1 MPPFH
6 ICLLAMSFLQGL
18 ILAAHEGLEG
28 RPFHV
33 AETASAVLAVFQQI
47 DTTLDAEISRVP
59 APQLCQGPP
68 DEDDLRCTANA
79 GDGWL
84 HRKPDLRAPDSD
96 SPEDHRD
103 RREQE
108 PLNCSDYTIRRMLIV
123 PPNELHHQRMTRA
136 CGHLD
141 GTLDMLSPACSL
153 GPRMLDWMDIL
164 LHAQDDDPPE
174 VHQARRKTKPQVPHG
189 YTTHRT
195 RNDPIA
201 KECPAD
207 NGEEDEMILMQASG
221 HDLRQTFHD
230 WKVDRMTELESLFE
244 RNLARN
250 MAFGLD
256 RAINDGLAPG
266 SQPLRT
272 LRRFA
277 SSECGIFWELLADQD
292 EDDSEDK
299 PLHPEAET
307 WIRAVVEGLRQY
319 QSSFAE
325 HATHEIPSHP
335 PGAHP
340 PTVEPT
346 PTAGPVRGHDFRTCG
361 WRRSALGQLHQ
372 LQRLGHGREDALVQ
386 VIRRLA
392 YRNVPGYFAWAKHYL
407 RPLRGEFG
415 PTYQHHI
422 YPDELHEDDLD
433 WANRVE
439 EATWQDFVHATRV
452 EHGASSSSML
462 DPRRSRSPARATSS
476 RRHANSRGGGDDA
489 SLMDVAGERSDR
501 RHSRRRHA
509 RDEGR
514 DRGRNRTGDSHAR
527 LRTRSS
533 REDRRPVPHLDR
545 PRITSEVRRLVPRP
559 KARTEEA
566 RDRNI
571 YATLTARAE
580 SSSARP
586 SSSSAL
592 HVADLNDA
600 VDMWRHLLGFHE
612 CGPQGLRIAD
622 GHNLLGPSREVQIVA
637 VLRAMTTQQQVWMT
651 LGFVSLLRMLMA
663 EIAELSHQGSL
674 VEVELN
680 ATEEEEG
687 DLGSHVQTTSPKAAT
702 RQPQVDSWAALM
714 LKLQKELAGQ
724 CKSLRHASVAALRSR
739 LIAAVSLWKDGGQED
754 QLLALLAAMDDTK
767 VQGKI
772 TEDSLWVERWGKT
785 LSEHIPGMEIAVR
798 VIHVESQD
806 VTFPTDR
813 ELDQLLED
821 EEEARQARE
830 ERQMQQEAEEAARCL
845 EEEKHLAQAELAW
858 HAHQAARL
866 QDWEDWAVHDEMYG
880 IPEPPQKRTR
890 KVCRLTME
898 VASGSTDV
906 PRVAYAHT
914 FDIPED
920 GELNFR
926 MVARMEDSPADVE
939 VPTTP
944 ATIPTTGPLPTGDAV
959 GLEPADPGA
968 PSDVDLDFDMYQVA
982 YGEWESGAMTDQEV
996 HNKYGRDVLLMMQ
1009 AQFATAGKPEAADGV
1024 PRQLPTPNLENN
1036 LNRGFGRFESAYG
1049 RWKEGTDSSELV
1061 LERHGPG
1068 WLQLFHKWKQHG
1080 LDYIWD
1086 ELQYHVT
1093 MRDAVMDGDAET
1105 ARGGEG
1111 RDTEGDPVAMTA
1123 LEAITQE
1130 DVDTVPWGVPLLDA
1144 VDGMNT
1150 ELERAAQKPGDT
1162 PARDDASS

>member
-1 MPPFH
+1 MVKCRF
-6 ICLLAMSFLQGL
+6 FFRYVGL
-18 ILAAHEGLEG
+18 
-28 RPFHV
+28 
-33 AETASAVLAVFQQI
+33 
-47 DTTLDAEISRVP
+47 SR
-59 APQLCQGPP
+59 
-68 DEDDLRCTANA
+68 
-79 GDGWL
+79 
-84 HRKPDLRAPDSD
+84 
-96 SPEDHRD
+96 
-103 RREQE
+103 
-108 PLNCSDYTIRRMLIV
+108 
-123 PPNELHHQRMTRA
+123 
-136 CGHLD
+136 
-141 GTLDMLSPACSL
+141 
-153 GPRMLDWMDIL
+153 
-164 LHAQDDDPPE
+164 
-174 VHQARRKTKPQVPHG
+174 
-189 YTTHRT
+189 
-195 RNDPIA
+195 
-201 KECPAD
+201 
-207 NGEEDEMILMQASG
+207 
-221 HDLRQTFHD
+221 
-230 WKVDRMTELESLFE
+230 
-244 RNLARN
+244 
-250 MAFGLD
+250 
-256 RAINDGLAPG
+256 
-266 SQPLRT
+266 
-272 LRRFA
+272 

-325 HATHEIPSHP
+325 HAAHEIPSHP

-340 PTVEPT
+340 PTAEPT
-346 PTAGPVRGHDFRTCG
+346 PAAGSVRGHDFRTCG

-433 WANRVE
+433 WADRVE

-452 EHGASSSSML
+452 EHGASSSSVL

-489 SLMDVAGERSDR
+489 SLMEVAGERSGR
-501 RHSRRRHA
+501 RRSRRRHA

-533 REDRRPVPHLDR
+533 REDRRPIPHLDR
-545 PRITSEVRRLVPRP
+545 PHITSEVRRLVPRP
-559 KARTEEA
+559 KARTEET

-571 YATLTARAE
+571 YATLTARAD

-798 VIHVESQD
+798 VIHVESQG

-858 HAHQAARL
+858 HAHQAAQL

-914 FDIPED
+914 FDIPEN

-939 VPTTP
+939 VSATP
-944 ATIPTTGPLPTGDAV
+944 ATIPTTGPIPTGDAV
-959 GLEPADPGA
+959 GPEPADPGP
-968 PSDVDLDFDMYQVA
+968 PSDVDLDFGMYQVA

-996 HNKYGRDVLLMMQ
+996 YNRYGRDVLLMMQ
-1009 AQFATAGKPEAADGV
+1009 AQYATEGKPEAAGDV
-1024 PRQLPTPNLENN
+1024 PRQPPMPILENN

-1049 RWKEGTDSSELV
+1049 RWKEGTDSSALV

-1068 WLQLFHKWKQHG
+1068 WLQLFQKWRQHG

-1093 MRDAVMDGDAET
+1093 MRDAEMDGDAET

-1111 RDTEGDPVAMTA
+1111 HDTEGGPVAMTT

-1144 VDGMNT
+1144 VDGMST
-1150 ELERAAQKPGDT
+1150 GSDGAAQKPGDT